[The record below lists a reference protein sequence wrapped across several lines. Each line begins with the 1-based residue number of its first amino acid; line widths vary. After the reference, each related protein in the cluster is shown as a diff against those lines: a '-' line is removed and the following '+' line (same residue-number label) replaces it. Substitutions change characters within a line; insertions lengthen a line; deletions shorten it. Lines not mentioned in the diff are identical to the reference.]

1 MRALRGLWLAFTL
14 LGATLARADG
24 ESAGH
29 FDYYVLALSWQSTW
43 CALEGDERQD
53 PECANGTN
61 RGWVL
66 HGLWPQFQQGW
77 PAYCPTLHN
86 APSRRMTAQMADI
99 MGSSGLAW
107 HQWNKHGRCSGLSAL
122 DYFALSRRAY
132 DAVSKPEVFRKLKDP
147 VRLPARVVEEA
158 FLKAN
163 PDWSPDMIAVKCSR
177 DRIHEVRLC
186 LSKELDPMRCGR
198 DVARDCTLPDALMSP
213 IR

>member
-1 MRALRGLWLAFTL
+1 M
-14 LGATLARADG
+14 
-24 ESAGH
+24 
-29 FDYYVLALSWQSTW
+29 
-43 CALEGDERQD
+43 
-53 PECANGTN
+53 P
-61 RGWVL
+61 
-66 HGLWPQFQQGW
+66 
-77 PAYCPTLHN
+77 
-86 APSRRMTAQMADI
+86 AQMADI